1 VGKDTMHYINNIK
14 SFLAVLVIIFHTNSA
29 YGGEGGWYYIESSNN
44 FISTSI
50 LTLLNAIFQSFFM
63 GLFFFIAAYFS
74 PGSYDNKGFYQFL
87 KDRVPKLLIPAL
99 FYFFLLNPLCINLVG
114 KENYFDSLGFYNMW
128 FIVALLYFTLAYA
141 ITRKL
146 FTLNVREYKFPS
158 SKNILLF
165 IIFMGFF
172 NFITRLFF
180 PTNRLYIHDFS
191 LGYFPQ
197 YIILFLL
204 GIIAYRNK
212 WLNKMDSKI
221 VSLYYKVSLISI
233 LTMPGMFF
241 IVSTYSSSLEG
252 FYGGF
257 TLESLYYSFWEPF
270 TYIGVILKILYYFQK
285 RLNYNNSFLHITSRS
300 SYSIY
305 IIQAPIIVSLQL
317 LLKNLDVD
325 ILFKVLLVVLVTFTV
340 SLFLSVFLL
349 KIPKLNKII

>member
-1 VGKDTMHYINNIK
+1 MGKGTMHYINNIK
-14 SFLAVLVIIFHTNSA
+14 SFLAILVIIFHTNSA

-50 LTLLNAIFQSFFM
+50 LTLINAIFQSFFM

-74 PGSYDNKGFYQFL
+74 PRSYDNKGFYQFL
-87 KDRVPKLLIPAL
+87 KDRVPKLLIPAM
-99 FYFFLLNPLCINLVG
+99 FYFLLLNPLCINLVA
-114 KENYFDSLGFYNMW
+114 KKNYFNSLGFYNMW
-128 FIVALLYFTLAYA
+128 FIIALLYFTLAYA
-141 ITRKL
+141 IIRKV
-146 FTLNVREYKFPS
+146 FTLKVRKYEFPS
-158 SKNILLF
+158 SKNTFIF
-165 IIFMGFF
+165 IIFMGLL

-180 PTNRLYIHDFS
+180 PTNQLYIHDFS

-204 GIIAYRNK
+204 GIIAYRNN
-212 WLNKMDSKI
+212 WLNKIDNKM
-221 VSLYYKVSLISI
+221 VTLYYKVSLISI
-233 LTMPGMFF
+233 LTMPLVFF
-241 IVSTYSSSLEG
+241 IVSTYSSNLEG

-270 TYIGVILKILYYFQK
+270 TYVGIILKVLYYFQH
-285 RLNYNNSFLHITSRS
+285 RLNYNNSFLQLTSRS

-325 ILFKVLLVVLVTFTV
+325 ILLKVLLVVLITFIV
-340 SLFLSVFLL
+340 SLFFSIFLL